1 MAGMVFHSAFFF
13 IFSILAWLFGVL
25 LLDEDNPRDKRL
37 LLFAFLVAF
46 LYAVFAAKNLLEAS
60 AQ

>member
-1 MAGMVFHSAFFF
+1 MAGTILHSAFFF
-13 IFSILAWLFGVL
+13 VFSILAWLLGVL

-37 LLFAFLVAF
+37 LLFAFLVASLF
-46 LYAVFAAKNLLEAS
+46 AAFAAKYLLEAS